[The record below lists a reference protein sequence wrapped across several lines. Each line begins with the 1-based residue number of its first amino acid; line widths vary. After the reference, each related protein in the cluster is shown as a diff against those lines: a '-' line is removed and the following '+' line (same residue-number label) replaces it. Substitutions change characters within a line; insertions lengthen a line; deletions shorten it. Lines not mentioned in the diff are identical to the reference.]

1 MVEYHKGLK
10 RYMLLTLINL
20 KNNVRGQINFQKDTY
35 IIKIQNLYEN
45 KKYKNM
51 YKHKYMERI
60 SIKFRIRGNTSM
72 KRAGMSEK

>member
-1 MVEYHKGLK
+1 
-10 RYMLLTLINL
+10 MLLTLINL

-51 YKHKYMERI
+51 CKHKYMERI

>member
-1 MVEYHKGLK
+1 
-10 RYMLLTLINL
+10 MLLTLINL

-35 IIKIQNLYEN
+35 IIKRQNLYEN